1 MAQIYDIYKEEKNY
15 IRNNEAFFKLLYT
28 HYTSNYAT
36 KGRAHGWL
44 MLNIYSNLYMSVREK
59 G

>member
-36 KGRAHGWL
+36 KGRAHGMVNAKYL
-44 MLNIYSNLYMSVREK
+44 F
-59 G
+59 